1 MDEIDLSIISEL
13 MPHGRVT
20 WAELAQRVG
29 LSAPGLMDRIRR
41 LEEKQ
46 VIKGYRTQIDPE
58 ALGLSITAF
67 VSLSLEK
74 PTHRPAF
81 LKRLKQLTEIQECH
95 HVAGDDEYLIKLRCL
110 NTRHLDQVISQGLKS
125 LPGVTRTRT
134 SIVIVTEKETSDLPL
149 PELADDGSV
158 SA

>member
-1 MDEIDLSIISEL
+1 MDEIDISIISEL
-13 MPHGRVT
+13 MPQGRLT

-41 LEEKQ
+41 LEEKK
-46 VIKGYRTQIDPE
+46 VIQGYRALIDPQ
-58 ALGLSITAF
+58 ALGLNLTAF

-74 PTHRPAF
+74 PSHRTGF
-81 LKRLKQLTEIQECH
+81 LKRIKQLPEVQECH
-95 HVAGDDEYLIKLRCL
+95 HVAGDDDYLIKLRCL
-110 NTRHLDQVISQGLKS
+110 NTRHLDQIITMGLKS

-134 SIVIVTEKETSDLPL
+134 TIVMGTEKETSELPL
-149 PELADDGSV
+149 PESNADGSV